1 MVEAAKRPMR
11 TQRKECQRARE
22 CKARAR
28 VLSDP
33 KLLGALRRVSSK
45 QPLRESEAAILA
57 DAIGGAQRG
66 FRRPA
71 KRMPAKQSPGPR
83 LRWRSLRPLPA
94 MDSGTPLCPPPAGP
108 SLDAPNISLWEYLS
122 TDGEDEFLTPIQ
134 CTGIAHLS
142 ADFPTVD
149 EFRRLQS
156 LLPDRL
162 WMSVLRAVMVFD
174 GVQRVKRDLDDSET
188 IRYEQMEPV
197 RRAIMLD
204 LIVQIAWALEDC
216 NGTSIGTAPKT
227 EHYYQNNDGS
237 VEQVSFWVR
246 DGIGALESCGTKTP
260 GSADDGHA
268 KVWDEE
274 FRCWVPKRTVD
285 ELYAAVAEIRPG
297 ADNGDECDPPFRE
310 GSGPAPPW
318 LPPSWRCGWHTA
330 STDKCGRPRK
340 AFMCPCKAVYT
351 NPEPIKRHAKN
362 CSLSRA

>member
-66 FRRPA
+66 FRCPA

-94 MDSGTPLCPPPAGP
+94 MDSGTPHLAHLPLCPPPAGP

-134 CTGIAHLS
+134 CTGIAQLS

-156 LLPDRL
+156 LLPNRL
-162 WMSVLRAVMVFD
+162 WMSVLRAVMVLD

-197 RRAIMLD
+197 RRVIMLD

-260 GSADDGHA
+260 GSADDGH
-268 KVWDEE
+268 
-274 FRCWVPKRTVD
+274 
-285 ELYAAVAEIRPG
+285 L
-297 ADNGDECDPPFRE
+297 
-310 GSGPAPPW
+310 
-318 LPPSWRCGWHTA
+318 H
-330 STDKCGRPRK
+330 
-340 AFMCPCKAVYT
+340 
-351 NPEPIKRHAKN
+351 
-362 CSLSRA
+362 